1 MNIIL
6 QLLIHHPDIHYYQGL
21 HDIVLTFV
29 LTVGDTLAYAIMD
42 VLVEYHLRYAFYSNR
57 FSLLHKGT
65 VYRDFLDAN
74 MTRTRMYIA
83 FLKPLLSLLDP
94 PLEEFI
100 TRYDRWLYVVSCEPY
115 NYIIGHSATISSA
128 SAG

>member
-6 QLLIHHPDIHYYQGL
+6 QLLTRHPDIHYYQGL

-42 VLVEYHLRYAFYSNR
+42 VLVEYHLRYAYYSDW
-57 FSLLHKGT
+57 FSLLSKLN
-65 VYRDFLDAN
+65 VYRDFLDVN

-83 FLKPLLSLLDP
+83 FLRPLLALLDP

-100 TRYDRWLYVVSCEPY
+100 TRYV
-115 NYIIGHSATISSA
+115 
-128 SAG
+128 

>member
-29 LTVGDTLAYAIMD
+29 LTVGDTLGYAIMD
-42 VLVEYHLRYAFYSNR
+42 VLVEHHLRYAFCYQSVPFVTQGN
-57 FSLLHKGT
+57 

-83 FLKPLLSLLDP
+83 FLKPLLRLLDP

-100 TRYDRWLYVVSCEPY
+100 TRYESMVICGVM
-115 NYIIGHSATISSA
+115 
-128 SAG
+128 